1 MNIKRQTQLASTA
14 AREPWDY
21 VPRRAGLFTPRR
33 IVLARGSLDTPQR
46 RAMVNATCQLY
57 PDAEVI
63 KTLDRPHNR
72 IDLGVARPL
81 DRHRAGKQTLVFGE
95 HQSAVRLSEEKHNAC
110 PNYWH
115 FSPYGFCPYGC
126 TYCYLAATR
135 GVWFSPTVKVFLNLD
150 AVLARID
157 RITSDLGT
165 PTPFYVGKLQ
175 DGLALDPLT
184 GYSRT
189 MIPFFAAHPHARLTL
204 LTKAADVDNLLDLD
218 HAGHTVLSW
227 SLNPPDVCDAFETN
241 APAPEARIEAMR
253 KCVSVGYPVRAVIMP
268 IIPVPD
274 WQDVYATFLRR
285 LVTQVDLDRITFG
298 GVCSYPGAVDLMVSK
313 LGRQNAISRALGRHV
328 ARSADGRSRYRPA
341 DRIEIYRHLISV
353 VRAQQPG
360 LPIGLCLEERS
371 VFQALDLTA
380 AIGRC
385 NCVL

>member
-1 MNIKRQTQLASTA
+1 
-14 AREPWDY
+14 
-21 VPRRAGLFTPRR
+21 
-33 IVLARGSLDTPQR
+33 
-46 RAMVNATCQLY
+46 MVSAICRLY

-63 KTLDRPHNR
+63 ETLDRAHNR
-72 IDLGVARPL
+72 IDLGVAQPL
-81 DRHRAGKQTLVFGE
+81 DRHYAGKQTLVFGE
-95 HQSAVRLSEEKHNAC
+95 HRSAVRLSEEKHNAC

-115 FSPYGFCPYGC
+115 VSPYGFCPYGC

-135 GVWFSPTVKVFLNLD
+135 GVWFSPTVRVFLNLD
-150 AVLARID
+150 AMLARID
-157 RITSDLGT
+157 RIASDLRT
-165 PTPFYVGKLQ
+165 PTAFYVGKLQ

-184 GYSRT
+184 GYSRI

-204 LTKAADVDNLLDLD
+204 LTKATDVDNLLDID
-218 HAGHTVLSW
+218 HAGHTILSW

-241 APAPEARIEAMR
+241 TPAPEARIEAMR

-285 LVTQVDLDRITFG
+285 LMTQVELDRITFG
-298 GVCSYPGAVDLMVSK
+298 GVCSYPGAVDLMASK
-313 LGRQNAISRALGRHV
+313 LDTQNAISRALGRHA
-328 ARSADGRSRYRPA
+328 ARSADGRSRYSPT
-341 DRIEIYRHLISV
+341 DRIEIYRHLIAV

-371 VFQALDLTA
+371 VFQALDLAA
-380 AIGRC
+380 AIGQC